1 MKLYSL
7 DKREI
12 RSFRLRYRT
21 LELKN
26 FFDNKDSFGLFMMS
40 DTLHPNERII
50 NKKDFI
56 QHNLKITNVSKKTAS
71 FIAKDSQWNSIKN
84 LLKGNVILIK
94 DRQNKN
100 LNLTTL
106 TYLIRNSNFSTRFL
120 FWNQNIHREK
130 DLLRLIDPKNNN
142 ISPITISLLIKKI
155 ALKPLTWNP
164 FIKYINNPKGVT
176 KLKPFKLHGHP

>member
-71 FIAKDSQWNSIKN
+71 FIAKDSQ
-84 LLKGNVILIK
+84 
-94 DRQNKN
+94 
-100 LNLTTL
+100 
-106 TYLIRNSNFSTRFL
+106 
-120 FWNQNIHREK
+120 
-130 DLLRLIDPKNNN
+130 
-142 ISPITISLLIKKI
+142 
-155 ALKPLTWNP
+155 
-164 FIKYINNPKGVT
+164 
-176 KLKPFKLHGHP
+176 